1 MNFQEIPK
9 EKTKVHNP
17 NWTIIPDQSNRL
29 LINGESGSEKINSC
43 IKFSYMPKLSMNQ
56 TIDY

>member
-1 MNFQEIPK
+1 MNFQDIPK

-29 LINGESGSEKINSC
+29 LINGDSGSEKIN
-43 IKFSYMPKLSMNQ
+43 
-56 TIDY
+56 